1 MTLGRA
7 LSQGSM
13 NARENVRRLRVADAA
28 SGSLLE
34 LEGQALRAALYDH
47 YAGDV
52 NRVVRSLLGPDP
64 DHDDL
69 VQQIFSIAIRKV
81 EEVRD
86 RAALRQWLVTISAN
100 AVRTELRRRWR
111 WRWLRSSSDVDD
123 RPIDG
128 VDHEARSLLLRFY
141 AVVSHLPVDDR
152 TAFVFRHVEKW
163 TLREIADACECS
175 VPTIKRRITRG
186 NARFV
191 KLAAREPVLLERMQ
205 AGTTWEV
212 QS

>member
-1 MTLGRA
+1 MG
-7 LSQGSM
+7 
-13 NARENVRRLRVADAA
+13 NVRRLRLAQAE
-28 SGSLLE
+28 SESLLE
-34 LEGQALRAALYDH
+34 LEGPALRAALYDH
-47 YAGDV
+47 YASDV

-86 RAALRQWLVTISAN
+86 RAALRPWIVTISAN

-111 WRWLRSSSDVDD
+111 WRWLRPSDDVDA
-123 RPIDG
+123 RAIDG
-128 VDHEARSLLLRFY
+128 ADHEARSLLVRFY

-152 TAFVFRHVEKW
+152 TAFVFRHVEGW
-163 TLREIADACECS
+163 SLREIADACECS
-175 VPTIKRRITRG
+175 IPTVKRRVARG

-191 KLAAREPVLLERMQ
+191 KLAAREPALLERMR
-205 AGTTWEV
+205 AGTTWQV
-212 QS
+212 QP